1 MRKDLLEKYIELGD
15 SHYLYSTWKTLLEG
29 KVTKEIYFLI
39 EDILQEH
46 LLSME
51 QKLENIR
58 DSVFCVD
65 LNCFSEG
72 DIVRIKDFEGNE
84 FAVNVSG
91 WFCPERGSSNEVY
104 VNWIENGVNSVYGG
118 IYISYGDYE
127 MTEDGIPIPCVEDEL
142 IVKFSEVNNRL
153 EAVIDS
159 IAEVLNKIESQ
170 YIELEI

>member
-1 MRKDLLEKYIELGD
+1 MEKLLED
-15 SHYLYSTWKTLLEG
+15 
-29 KVTKEIYFLI
+29 KVTKNIYFLI
-39 EDILQEH
+39 EDKLQEY
-46 LLSME
+46 LLSVE
-51 QKLENIR
+51 RKLETIR
-58 DSVFCVD
+58 NSVFCRD
-65 LNCFSEG
+65 LNDFSEG

-104 VNWIENGVNSVYGG
+104 VNWIENGTNSVYGR

-127 MTEDGIPIPCVEDEL
+127 MTEDDIPIPCVADEF
-142 IVKFSEVNNRL
+142 IVKFSEVNNKL

-159 IAEVLNKIESQ
+159 IEEALNKIENQ

>member
-1 MRKDLLEKYIELGD
+1 M
-15 SHYLYSTWKTLLEG
+15 G
-29 KVTKEIYFLI
+29 KLYFLI
-39 EDILQEH
+39 EDTLQDH

-58 DSVFCVD
+58 DSVFCTD

-72 DIVRIKDFEGNE
+72 DLVRIQDFEGNE
-84 FAVNVSG
+84 FAVNVRG

-104 VNWIENGVNSVYGG
+104 VNWVENGVISVYGG

-127 MTEDGIPIPCVEDEL
+127 MTEDGIPIPCVEDEF
-142 IVKFSEVNNRL
+142 IVKFSEVNDKL
-153 EAVIDS
+153 ETVVEGIV
-159 IAEVLNKIESQ
+159 EVLNKIESQ